1 MWTATALKSEAR
13 AAHGEIWRVVEHQ
26 YTASTRKL
34 VDTQAEQEI
43 LEALLEDSKPPYPP
57 GTDKL
62 HYLLK
67 TPFRYYPPK
76 PHGSRFRQPGGAE
89 GVFYASE
96 QIRTALAEMAYYRL
110 RFFADAPDAKLPDQ
124 EQKLT
129 VFNIK
134 YKTKRQIDLTCSP
147 LNRDQSLWT
156 DPADYA
162 GTHALAEQARKAAIE
177 SIRYGSVRDREQGF
191 NIALLTPIA
200 FVSKKPLSQ
209 QTWYMHIGPAEIST
223 RRAGKSNT
231 ENAYVFAREWF
242 TE

>member
-1 MWTATALKSEAR
+1 MWTATALKSEAK
-13 AAHGEIWRVVEHQ
+13 AACGEIWRVVEHQ

-34 VDTQAEQEI
+34 VDTQSEQEI

-76 PHGSRFRQPGGAE
+76 PHGSGFRQAGAAE

-110 RFFADAPDAKLPDQ
+110 RFFSDSPDAKLPDQ

-129 VFNIK
+129 VFNVK
-134 YKTKRQIDLTCSP
+134 YKTKRQLDLTCSP

-156 DPADYA
+156 NPRDYT
-162 GTHALAEQARKAAIE
+162 GTQALAEQARKAAIE
-177 SIRYGSVRDREQGF
+177 SIRYGSARDREQGI
-191 NIALLTPIA
+191 NIALLTPA
-200 FVSKKPLSQ
+200 ALASRKPLSQ
-209 QTWYMHIGPAEIST
+209 QTWYMHIGDIEISVK
-223 RRAGKSNT
+223 RAGRSNT
-231 ENAYVFAREWF
+231 DNTYVFAH
-242 TE
+242 TAD